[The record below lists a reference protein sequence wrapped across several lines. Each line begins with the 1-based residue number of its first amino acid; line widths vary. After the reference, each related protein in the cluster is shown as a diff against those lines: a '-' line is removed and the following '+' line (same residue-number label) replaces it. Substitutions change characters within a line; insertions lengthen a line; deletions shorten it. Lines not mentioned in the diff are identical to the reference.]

1 MTMSH
6 ICNRTGLSR
15 GGVYGHYAGTGQ
27 IFADIIQEIMGDL
40 ESGVEEK
47 MQSGFSATRIL
58 DQLLARYQGEMLDHG
73 GSLGLAFYEYYSAL
87 PPSADN
93 ALLSQYHASR
103 AILRRLIQYGIRRG
117 EFESVPVN
125 AVVDLLLF
133 SYQGV
138 QMLKLIMRLDEEE
151 IPKGMIGQIRSM
163 LVKQTREA
171 AR

>member
-1 MTMSH
+1 MSH

-73 GSLGLAFYEYYSAL
+73 GSLGLAFTSTTARCHPRRTTPCSANTM
-87 PPSADN
+87 PPGPYFA
-93 ALLSQYHASR
+93 
-103 AILRRLIQYGIRRG
+103 G
-117 EFESVPVN
+117 
-125 AVVDLLLF
+125 
-133 SYQGV
+133 
-138 QMLKLIMRLDEEE
+138 
-151 IPKGMIGQIRSM
+151 
-163 LVKQTREA
+163 
-171 AR
+171 